1 MNPIKDIAQ
10 EVFAASSRRS
20 FLRRASLAG
29 IAGAV
34 APAAASLFAPR
45 NARADD
51 AADLATDAAILNFAL
66 NLEYLEAQFY
76 LYATTGQ
83 GIADNGGTTA
93 GGDGSAGG
101 SVLIR
106 DNPQVAFSDTV
117 IAGYALEIAEDEAN
131 HVKFLQG
138 ALNAAGNL
146 AVAQPDLDLQESFN
160 TLAIAAGLGQ
170 RFDPFADDLSFL
182 LGAFIFEDVGVT
194 AYHGAVPLITNKV
207 YLQAAAGIFGVE
219 AYHASEIRT
228 ILFGLAHNEEP
239 LPQGG
244 ITDIAVPTPTL
255 TIAQKVEAI
264 SNLRDSL
271 DDNPKKSAKA
281 KDKDQGI
288 VDADGNPNIVPTDA
302 NSLVLSRST
311 GRVLR
316 IVYGSANKT
325 PGLFFPKGL
334 NGAIR

>member
-1 MNPIKDIAQ
+1 MNSIKDIAQ

-66 NLEYLEAQFY
+66 NLEYLEAQYY
-76 LYATTGQ
+76 LHATTGK
-83 GIADNGGTTA
+83 GIVENGGTTA
-93 GGDGSAGG
+93 GGDGRAGG
-101 SVLIR
+101 SVLIK
-106 DNPQVAFSDTV
+106 DNPQVPFSDEA
-117 IAGYALEIAEDEAN
+117 IAGYAAEIAEDEAA

-146 AVAQPDLDLQESFN
+146 AVAQPDLDLRESFN
-160 TLAIAAGLGQ
+160 TLAAAAGLGPK
-170 RFDPFADDLSFL
+170 FDPFADDLSFL

-194 AYHGAVPLITNKV
+194 AYHGAVPLITSKV
-207 YLQAAAGIFGVE
+207 YLQAAAGLFGVE
-219 AYHASEIRT
+219 AYHASEVRT
-228 ILFGLAHNEEP
+228 ILFGLGRNEEP
-239 LPQGG
+239 LPQRVGTNIG
-244 ITDIAVPTPTL
+244 VPPPSL
-255 TIAQKVEAI
+255 TINQQVAAI
-264 SNLRDSL
+264 SGLRDSL
-271 DDNPKKSAKA
+271 DDNPKRPGKV

-288 VDADGNPNIVPTDA
+288 VDENGNPNIVPTDA
-302 NSLVLSRST
+302 NALVLSRST

-316 IVYGSANKT
+316 IVYGSTSKT
-325 PGLFFPKGL
+325 PGLFFPNGM